1 MAASESTTI
10 ILISNPGMQIKMGDL
25 KDIHI
30 LFAEDLP
37 TDVELAVRELH
48 KGGISFKYKV
58 VETEEDFRQQLASFK
73 PDIVISDYSMP
84 SFDGM
89 SALQIARDLPYDLP
103 FIILTGSMNEETA
116 VACMKAGAN
125 DYVIKEQIKR
135 LPFAVKEA
143 LNKWEMRQQ
152 KELLED
158 QLNLSLEGY
167 RDLINGMSET
177 VWIISLEGKL
187 IDVNSTAVEV
197 MGYEKEELLDIGLE
211 GIDHHLG
218 KEEIR
223 KLVQTM
229 EADSKQT
236 FQTVHTTKDGH
247 QIPVEI
253 NSSLVNYRGQ
263 KAILSVA
270 RNIRERKKRE
280 DIQQFLYK
288 VSQLSIPA
296 VSLKEYLTHIHQ
308 LLKEIIYAENF
319 FVALFDPATQKYTL
333 PYYADQHDDYTSET
347 PVELKHTLTDY
358 VRQSGKASRITPE
371 IEQELKKEL
380 QLDIIGE
387 PSAVWMGAPLRDS
400 AEQIVTGVLVLQ
412 HYDDENAYSEEDLHT
427 LEIIASNIGIFIERM
442 KALEKIQISDL
453 RFKSVL
459 NSTTDLVQVV
469 DQQGKLVF
477 VNNAFLEYFDARE
490 EALLGRPLTSIM
502 SEVDARICLSTNQM
516 ALDTGGVVRN
526 EESLAGRVFETLKF
540 PVDLGNEETG
550 IGAFIR
556 DITDK
561 KRMLREL
568 LEAKEK
574 AEESDRLK
582 SAFLANMS
590 HEIRTPMNGILG
602 FTDLLSEQ
610 NIGAAEREEFI
621 RIIKK
626 SGQRMLNTVN
636 DIIEISKIETGQ
648 VSLQKAKVDINKEME
663 DIYAFFLP
671 EAEAKGLRMFFEF
684 EPSAQGLVLETDLV
698 KLNSI
703 LTNLIKNAI
712 KYTEKGS
719 IRIGFNR
726 KDECEILFFVE
737 DTGIGIPLHRQEAV
751 FDRFIQADMGDTR
764 AYQGSG
770 LGLSIAKS
778 YVEMLGGEISL
789 VSAPGEGSRFSFSLP
804 FHGEGKAKEDEAPQ
818 KPLEEDLYR
827 KLKVLIADDDEVAD
841 MFLTLVVQ
849 DVAFE
854 VLHATNGE
862 QAVSISKAN
871 PDIDLILMDIK
882 MPLMDGYDATR
893 SIRTFNPEV
902 VIIAQTAYAIAGDRE
917 KALEAGC
924 TDYITKP
931 VKADL
936 LLKMIRSY
944 AYGKGQS

>member
-1 MAASESTTI
+1 MENKT
-10 ILISNPGMQIKMGDL
+10 GDL
-25 KDIHI
+25 QEINI

-37 TDVELAVRELH
+37 TDVELAVRELK
-48 KGGISFKYKV
+48 KGGIAFRYKV
-58 VETEEDFRQQLASFK
+58 VETEEDFRKQLEAFR
-73 PDIVISDYSMP
+73 PNIVISDYSMP

-89 SALQIARDLPYDLP
+89 SALHIARELPYDLP

-116 VACMKAGAN
+116 VSCMKAGAN

-135 LPFAVKEA
+135 LPFAVKEV
-143 LNKWEMRQQ
+143 LNKWEMRRQ
-152 KELLED
+152 KEALEE
-158 QLNLSLEGY
+158 QLNLSLQGY

-177 VWIISLEGKL
+177 VWIISLEGNL
-187 IDVNSTAVEV
+187 IDVNTTAVEV
-197 MGYEKEELLDIGLE
+197 MGYTKEELLAIGLE
-211 GIDHHLG
+211 GIDDQLG
-218 KEEIR
+218 KAEIR
-223 KLVQTM
+223 NLVNTM
-229 EADSKQT
+229 EVNRKQS
-236 FQTVHTTKDGH
+236 FQTVHITKSG
-247 QIPVEI
+247 QRIPVEI
-253 NSSLVNYRGQ
+253 NSSLVNYRGEI
-263 KAILSVA
+263 AILSVA
-270 RNIRERKKRE
+270 RNITVRKKRE

-296 VSLKEYLTHIHQ
+296 SSLNEYLTHIHQ

-319 FVALFDPATQKYTL
+319 FVALYDPATQKYTL
-333 PYYADQHDDYTSET
+333 PYYADQHDDYTSDK
-347 PVELKHTLTDY
+347 PLELKFTLTDY
-358 VRQSGKASRITPE
+358 VRQSGKASRITPG

-380 QLDIIGE
+380 QLEIIGE

-400 AEQIVTGVLVLQ
+400 ESRDVTGVLVLQ
-412 HYDDENAYSEEDLHT
+412 HYEDENAYSEEDLHT

-442 KALEKIQISDL
+442 KALVKIQISDL

-477 VNNAFLEYFDARE
+477 VNKAFLAVFGVSEAEILGKPLNAFMSEEDARMC
-490 EALLGRPLTSIM
+490 A
-502 SEVDARICLSTNQM
+502 STNQM
-516 ALDTGGVVRN
+516 ALQASGVVRN
-526 EESLAGRVFETLKF
+526 EEALGGKIFETLKF
-540 PVDLGNEETG
+540 PVDLGYGETG
-550 IGAFIR
+550 VGAFIR

-561 KRMLREL
+561 KRMLHDL
-568 LEAKEK
+568 LDAKEK

-610 NIGAAEREEFI
+610 SIGAAEREEFI

-778 YVEMLGGEISL
+778 YVEMLGGKMSL
-789 VSAPGEGSRFSFSLP
+789 ESAPGKGSRFSFTLP
-804 FHGEGKAKEDEAPQ
+804 CEEEGK
-818 KPLEEDLYR
+818 PLTEKALQEPAEQVFQG

-849 DVAFE
+849 DIAIE
-854 VLHATNGE
+854 TLHAANGE
-862 QAVSISKAN
+862 EAVAIAKAH
-871 PDIDLILMDIK
+871 PEIDLILMDIK
-882 MPLMDGYDATR
+882 MPLMDGYEATR
-893 SIRTFNPEV
+893 AIRKFNPEV

-924 TDYITKP
+924 TDYISKP

-936 LLKMIRSY
+936 LMKMIRRY
-944 AYGKGQS
+944 AYDNG